1 MALLAQQL
9 KLYNKKIISYLFGT
23 TNYKNKQNCRFITAG
38 QSLPVYTS
46 T

>member
-1 MALLAQQL
+1 MTLLAQQL
-9 KLYNKKIISYLFGT
+9 KLYNKKIISCLSGI
-23 TNYKNKQNCRFITAG
+23 TNYKNKQNYRFTTS

>member
-1 MALLAQQL
+1 MTFLAQQL
-9 KLYNKKIISYLFGT
+9 KLYNKKILSCLFGI
-23 TNYKNKQNCRFITAG
+23 TNYKNKQNCRFTTG